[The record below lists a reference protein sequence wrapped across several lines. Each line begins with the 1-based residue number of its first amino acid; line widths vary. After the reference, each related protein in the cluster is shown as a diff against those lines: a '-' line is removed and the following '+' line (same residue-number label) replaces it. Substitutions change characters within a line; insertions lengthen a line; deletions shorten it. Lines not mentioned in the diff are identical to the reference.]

1 LSVSKGSIN
10 RVNKIKQS
18 NENTNPTEK
27 IQKEVTLQVASKEKI
42 NIEEPKKINE
52 LHEEKFKV
60 ISRIKQDIPDYLL

>member
-18 NENTNPTEK
+18 YENNNPTEK
-27 IQKEVTLQVASKEKI
+27 IQKEVTLQVSSEEKM
-42 NIEEPKKINE
+42 NIEQPKKINE